1 MYDFPST
8 LPVEI
13 VSGTNKPPNTTAP
26 ALKTCMAGGLGKSI
40 PLSLGE
46 NRQPLT
52 CLKKKKR
59 KKLEQCKKIIFRIW
73 SYISTCFNGKFWCSV
88 KDSELSCAFPFS
100 LSHIPGDFWWLTPTA
115 WIFENLPQ
123 WNMILITNVCV
134 VKPFSSCG
142 QFLLSSISYPVNPSS
157 EICAPWQ
164 FTLGKTTQEQTV
176 GEEYNG

>member
-52 CLKKKKR
+52 CLKKKKE
-59 KKLEQCKKIIFRIW
+59 K
-73 SYISTCFNGKFWCSV
+73 N
-88 KDSELSCAFPFS
+88 
-100 LSHIPGDFWWLTPTA
+100 
-115 WIFENLPQ
+115 
-123 WNMILITNVCV
+123 
-134 VKPFSSCG
+134 
-142 QFLLSSISYPVNPSS
+142 LSSARKSFSGSGVTFPLASMASFDV
-157 EICAPWQ
+157 
-164 FTLGKTTQEQTV
+164 L
-176 GEEYNG
+176 